1 MHTGGSSAV
10 EQRTV
15 KCASAY
21 AVILWSGVQ
30 IPLPD
35 VFVCFFFLCPQNHAG
50 FGAFQTDEALRSHD
64 SSVHSTRVVF
74 IPSKDKIRVRV
85 PMDAHGGLLYM
96 VAYNLRKVENRD
108 RYPDPPYAVAP
119 KKSSSRTP
127 RYGRGSLGA
136 IPSFGSALFFL
147 FALSIG
153 QKKWAKKGCE
163 ARGIRTPNL
172 WVWNPTRCHCAIASC
187 PRPVCALILHLQ
199 CPEIGSARPRE
210 ERIGKQQHQRR

>member
-30 IPLPD
+30 ISPPGC
-35 VFVCFFFLCPQNHAG
+35 FCAHFFFCSARGVELWWFWG
-50 FGAFQTDEALRSHD
+50 VQTDEALRSHD

-108 RYPDPPYAVAP
+108 RYLDPSVACY
-119 KKSSSRTP
+119 R
-127 RYGRGSLGA
+127 RNSLVAGLRVVA
-136 IPSFGSALFFL
+136 AAAWVRFPVSAFGFIF
-147 FALSIG
+147 
-153 QKKWAKKGCE
+153 
-163 ARGIRTPNL
+163 
-172 WVWNPTRCHCAIASC
+172 
-187 PRPVCALILHLQ
+187 
-199 CPEIGSARPRE
+199 
-210 ERIGKQQHQRR
+210 